1 MAGRLA
7 GRGNTVMT
15 AEASTHYC
23 CVVNPDRRTPRDLA
37 VAVGAEVGR
46 RDVVH
51 GFGRRENLPR
61 QAMTRG
67 TLPGR
72 TAEHAG
78 SMATVAIHPEVSA
91 AKFKAGRE
99 MIKRGDAGRLLSPG
113 NRCKCEAEA

>member
-7 GRGNTVMT
+7 GRGNTVM
-15 AEASTHYC
+15 AADASTHYC

-46 RDVVH
+46 RNVVY

-78 SMATVAIHPEVSA
+78 YMATVAIDPEVGA
-91 AKFKAGRE
+91 AKFKASRE
-99 MIKRGDAGRLLSPG
+99 MIERGDAGRLLPPG

>member
-7 GRGNTVMT
+7 GRGNTVM
-15 AEASTHYC
+15 AADASTHYC

-78 SMATVAIHPEVSA
+78 YMATVAIDPEVGA

-99 MIKRGDAGRLLSPG
+99 MIERRDAGRLLPPG